1 MLTTR
6 RGLACLA
13 FLVPAAALSGFA
25 VVMARKIVK
34 RGPKDYRRAELTD
47 DGRRVRID
55 LDDYTKAPGDFGVF
69 DPAAES
75 YTRVGEVT
83 LIDED
88 QKYVERRIHPLG
100 SGPGRL
106 GPIVDWTPDV
116 FFEPSAVGRTVRRG
130 GRPHRLRCGACM
142 AI

>member
-6 RGLACLA
+6 RSLVALA
-13 FLVPAAALSGFA
+13 FLVPAAGLSGFA

-34 RGPKDYRRAELTD
+34 RGPKDYRRAQLTD

-69 DPAAES
+69 DPATEK

-83 LIDED
+83 LINED
-88 QKYVERRIHPLG
+88 QKYVERRIDPLG
-100 SGPGRL
+100 SAPGRL

-116 FFEPSAVGRTVRRG
+116 FFEPSAVG
-130 GRPHRLRCGACM
+130 GRF
-142 AI
+142 